1 MVKAFPLQYERGKAQ
16 KAFDD
21 LLLTREQEMK
31 QLATDISYPSS
42 GSNWQEKVLLFCL
55 DVDLCYIDMSKNVMG
70 DDEEHKCMLLM
81 QRMAKGKPLI
91 ELQKVQDLAYNI
103 AEDFKSLYAKQD

>member
-1 MVKAFPLQYERGKAQ
+1 MVKALPLQYDRGKAQ

-21 LLLTREQEMK
+21 LLLTREQELK
-31 QLATDISYPSS
+31 QLANDISYPSS

-70 DDEEHKCMLLM
+70 DTEHKCMLLM
-81 QRMAKGKPLI
+81 QRMAKGRPLI
-91 ELQKVQDLAYNI
+91 ELQKIQDLAYNI
-103 AEDFKSLYAKQD
+103 AEDFKSLYANQA